1 MKELYDQI
9 SVESSIVITKRYST
23 SFSLGIKLLRPEIR
37 DAVYSIYGFVRLAD
51 EIVDTFHDYDKQE
64 LFTRFREDSYR
75 ALDEKIS
82 LNPVLNAF
90 QAAVHKYDVSRVHI
104 DTFLD
109 SMQMDLRQIEY
120 DQNEYDK
127 YIVGSAEVVG
137 SMCLKVFCLG
147 DQAEYDR
154 LEFYAKRLGAAF
166 QKINFLR
173 DLKEDYQ
180 TLGRMY
186 FPGIEMKDFNQVTKK
201 EIEKDIDKDFSDG
214 LTGIKELPKNARFG
228 VYVAFMYYYA
238 LYQKIKRLP
247 SSEILTRR
255 IRVSNKRKVG
265 LLFYSFLRYKLN
277 VL

>member
-23 SFSLGIKLLRPEIR
+23 SFSLGIKLLSPEIR

-64 LFTRFREDSYR
+64 LFTRFREDTYR
-75 ALDEKIS
+75 ALEEKIS

-90 QAAVHKYDVSRVHI
+90 QASVHKYDVSREHI

-120 DQNEYDK
+120 NQNEYDK

-137 SMCLKVFCLG
+137 LMCLKVFCLG

-247 SSEILTRR
+247 STEILTRR